1 MLLLDTSVLPARDR
15 VEAFREALV
24 SGSTGNRIVHEE
36 PPEGLYGRMDG
47 AQVGGL
53 AVFTSHNTGFR
64 LVRTHRHVRQD
75 DRALIGLAIQTLGE
89 GRLEVGGDQQVVG
102 PRDLLLNDLTR
113 PHDYSWSGVGAAKSI
128 IFTHDQLGLPVD
140 TIRAATFRLPASPLH
155 DLVHRHLTALHAD
168 VDRLALDPGAPA
180 LANATLELIRALFVS
195 AAGNPAV
202 SRPVLADTLLTRV
215 LAYAREHLA
224 DPDLDPGHLARV
236 HHVSARHLY
245 QACERAGISLEQWI
259 ITQRLEGA
267 RAALTSPANAHL
279 TIEAVARRW
288 GFTHPTHFSRRFRQ
302 AYGVTPREW
311 RRRHR

>member
-24 SGSTGNRIVHEE
+24 SGSTGNRVVHEE
-36 PPEGLYGRMDG
+36 PPEGLYGRMEG
-47 AQVGGL
+47 TRVGGL

-64 LVRTHRHVRQD
+64 LVRTGHHVRQD

-89 GRLEVGGDQQVVG
+89 GRLEVGDDQQAVG
-102 PRDLLLNDLTR
+102 AGDLLLNDLTR
-113 PHDYSWSGVGAAKSI
+113 PHGYSWSGVGAAKTI

-140 TIRAATFRLPASPLH
+140 TVRAATFRLRASPLH
-155 DLVHRHLTALHAD
+155 DLVHRHLATLHTDA
-168 VDRLALDPGAPA
+168 DRLAFDPGAPA

-215 LAYAREHLA
+215 LAYAREHL
-224 DPDLDPGHLARV
+224 DSPDLNPGHLARV
-236 HHVSARHLY
+236 HHVSVRRLH
-245 QACERAGISLEQWI
+245 QVFERAGISLEQWI

-279 TIEAVARRW
+279 TIATVAHHW
-288 GFTHPTHFSRRFRQ
+288 GFTQPTHFSRRFRE
-302 AYGVTPREW
+302 AYGTTPREW
-311 RRRHR
+311 RQRHR